1 MRNAP
6 EAYGNAVRKVVRVS
20 GLALVVY
27 GGLLGLTWVGFQA
40 VPPGFVPMQDKYYL
54 VGIAQLP
61 NGASLERTDA
71 VVRQMSRIGLDEPG
85 WRASWPFRAC
95 R

>member
-1 MRNAP
+1 MGAC
-6 EAYGNAVRKVVRVS
+6 
-20 GLALVVY
+20 LAD
-27 GGLLGLTWVGFQA
+27 LGRFQA

-85 WRASWPFRAC
+85 WRASWPSRAC

>member
-1 MRNAP
+1 
-6 EAYGNAVRKVVRVS
+6 

-61 NGASLERTDA
+61 N
-71 VVRQMSRIGLDEPG
+71 
-85 WRASWPFRAC
+85 
-95 R
+95 